1 MTTNLTAYQKQSL
14 YKGLGL
20 FIEAFRP
27 YVVELLRGAYG
38 EHWADAFVEALG
50 SGQRDTWQQGLR
62 AGSDPATLVDF
73 QYLNSFA
80 YKYRELLKPDFG
92 RQAGSLPNW
101 LKEVAEVRHKIA
113 HFQTGL
119 EADEADKAWIHLK
132 AVARALKQPEL
143 EAELQ
148 RLRSLPAEPVLVA
161 PPVAVADAGGP
172 RAWFRVVT
180 PALDIQQ
187 GRLDES
193 IFAANVAEVAL
204 GNGRE
209 LYRDAD
215 TFFAKT
221 YFTQGLRTVARRV
234 VEGLNGGGDGENR
247 VISLQTGFGGGKTH
261 TLISLWHLAHS
272 GERLPAAVAQELLA
286 AGSYQAPLLPNFAEA
301 RVAVFT
307 NTTNNVAEGRQVP
320 EGPRLYTLWGEL
332 AWQLGGPAA
341 YELVRAS
348 DEERISP
355 GGTFQRVLELVGEQ
369 HGPALL
375 LLDELADYCVQA
387 AGKVVGASTLADQ
400 TISFMQAL
408 TEAVAAAPRAVLVVT
423 LPASDTEVSTTA
435 EAGQILSRLQGRV
448 GRVGADTQP
457 VRDDEIFEV
466 VRRRLFEDLGPEAVR
481 LAVAGQYHDY
491 YQMLFSDLPGP
502 ALQAGY
508 RRLMEKAYP
517 FHPEL
522 IEVFRQRWASHHD
535 FQRTRGALR
544 LLAAILADLW
554 QRRDS
559 LPGKQWLVHTSDVR
573 LENLDPLTGE
583 LKKLYGSGYEA
594 VLTADVAG
602 SAANARKLDEAKK
615 EYGDRHLAQGL
626 ATTILLNSFGGD
638 GSNKGLSV
646 RELKLNVVRPA
657 DELNHNTINSV
668 LDELEAS
675 AHYLYYAAGGDGK
688 RYWFHTK
695 PNVNI
700 LINQAKNDITEASAD
715 SEIQR
720 RVQEK
725 AGRVA
730 GFRLLLNPASDDV
743 PEQQQLTL
751 VLLPLTQRLRADGTL
766 DKATARRIEAIA
778 TKRGSGE
785 RIYRN
790 TLLFLLASD
799 LGAAKLNA
807 AVRDYLACEKIRQ
820 DYNSQLEPEQRLDLK
835 RRSDECQA
843 QVEKAL
849 IAAYS
854 VVAKHRVKDGTQLF
868 NFKEFAATFDQ
879 QLAANLP
886 ALLEADEHQLLL
898 RKGVGLGTLRQHG
911 LLPEAARPLRAKDVY
926 EAFLRFDDKP
936 LIWSQAVVQE
946 SLLRFCNSGDFG
958 IAASDDGR
966 DLKTVW
972 LKQTVPLFEVT
983 EPSYWLIEK
992 ARAAEFLAQ
1001 VPAGPAAPVAEA
1013 VIVQSS
1019 QSASEPPAAASAVG
1033 EPRVFRAVTVS
1044 GQVPV
1049 ENYTQLFASFIRPLI
1064 DNRVEI
1070 TVSIKGRST
1079 TAKPLTENSAEY
1091 KIIKESAR
1099 QLGLRLE
1106 ED

>member
-1 MTTNLTAYQKQSL
+1 MSLTTYQKQNL
-14 YKGLGL
+14 YRGLGH

-27 YVVELLRGAYG
+27 YVVEVLRGAHS
-38 EHWADAFVEALG
+38 EAWAEAFVEALG
-50 SGQRDTWQQGLR
+50 PGQRESWQQGLR
-62 AGSDPATLVDF
+62 TGSDPATLVDF
-73 QYLNSFA
+73 QYLHSFA
-80 YKYRELLKPDFG
+80 YKFRELLKADFG
-92 RQAGSLPNW
+92 RHAGSLVGW
-101 LKEVAEVRHKIA
+101 LKEVTDIRHKIA
-113 HFQTGL
+113 HFQ
-119 EADEADKAWIHLK
+119 EVDEDDAAKAWIHLRTIAK
-132 AVARALKQPEL
+132 LLRQPEL

-148 RLRSLPAEPVLVA
+148 RLRSLPAEPAAEPVPVVS
-161 PPVAVADAGGP
+161 PPEASGP
-172 RAWFRVVT
+172 RAWFRVVE
-180 PALDIQQ
+180 PALDIRQ

-209 LYRDAD
+209 LYRDAA
-215 TFFAKT
+215 TFFGKT

-261 TLISLWHLAHS
+261 TLISLWHLARS
-272 GERLPAAVAQELLA
+272 GERLSAAVAQELLA
-286 AGSYQAPLLPNFAEA
+286 VSAYQAPLLPNFAEA

-320 EGPRLYTLWGEL
+320 DGGPRLRTLWGEL
-332 AWQLGGPAA
+332 AWQLGGAAA
-341 YELVRAS
+341 YELVRTS

-355 GGTFQRVLELVGEQ
+355 GGTFQRVLELVGAQ

-491 YQMLFSDLPGP
+491 YQTLFGDLPGP

-554 QRRDS
+554 QRRES

-675 AHYLYYAAGGDGK
+675 AHYLYYATGGDGK

-700 LINQAKNDITEASAD
+700 LINQAKNDVTEASVD
-715 SEIQR
+715 TEIQR

-751 VLLPLTQRLRADGTL
+751 VLLPLSQCLRADGTL
-766 DKATARRIEAIA
+766 DKATARRIETIA
-778 TKRGSGE
+778 TKRGNGE

-820 DYNSQLEPEQRLDLK
+820 DYHSQLEPEQRQDLK

-843 QVEKAL
+843 QVDKAL

-854 VVAKHRVKDGTQLF
+854 VVAKHRAKEGTYLL

-879 QLAANLP
+879 QLTANLP
-886 ALLEADEHQLLL
+886 ALLEADELLL
-898 RKGVGLGTLRQHG
+898 RKGIGLGTLRQHG
-911 LLPEAARPLRAKDVY
+911 LLPEPARPLRAKDVY

-936 LIWSQAVVQE
+936 LIWSPAVVQD
-946 SLLRFCNSGDFG
+946 SLLRFCASGDFAL
-958 IAASDDGR
+958 AASDDGR

-972 LKQTVPLFEVT
+972 LRQAVPLFEVT
-983 EPSYWLIEK
+983 EPSYWLLDK
-992 ARAAEFLAQ
+992 AQAAEFVAAAASP
-1001 VPAGPAAPVAEA
+1001 PA
-1013 VIVQSS
+1013 
-1019 QSASEPPAAASAVG
+1019 PAAATGAAQSSASPSQPALGALPAASVVG
-1033 EPRVFRAVTVS
+1033 EPRVFRAVMVS

-1099 QLGLRLE
+1099 QLGLTLE
-1106 ED
+1106 EE

>member
-1 MTTNLTAYQKQSL
+1 MSLTAYQKQNL

-27 YVVELLRGAYG
+27 YVVDVLRGAHG
-38 EHWADAFVEALG
+38 DAWADAFVEALG
-50 SGQRDTWQQGLR
+50 SGQRESWQQGLR

-80 YKYRELLKPDFG
+80 YKFRELLKVDFG
-92 RQAGSLPNW
+92 RHAGALASW

-113 HFQTGL
+113 HYHQ
-119 EADEADKAWIHLK
+119 EVDEDEAAKAWIHLK
-132 AVARALKQPEL
+132 TIAKALRQPDL
-143 EAELQ
+143 ESELQ
-148 RLRSLPAEPVLVA
+148 HLRSLPAEPAPVA
-161 PPVAVADAGGP
+161 PAPVVQPEASGP
-172 RAWFRVVT
+172 RAWFQVVE
-180 PALDIQQ
+180 PALDIRQ

-261 TLISLWHLAHS
+261 TLISLWHLARS
-272 GERLPAAVAQELLA
+272 GERLKADVARELLTTGA
-286 AGSYQAPLLPNFAEA
+286 YQAPLLPNFAQA

-320 EGPRLYTLWGEL
+320 DGPRLHTLWGEL

-355 GGTFQRVLELVGEQ
+355 GGTFQQVLELVGAQ

-387 AGKVVGASTLADQ
+387 AGKVVGGSTLADQ

-466 VRRRLFEDLGPEAVR
+466 VRRRLFEKLGDEAVR

-491 YQMLFSDLPGP
+491 YQTLFGDLPGP

-573 LENLDPLTGE
+573 LEHLDPLTGE

-700 LINQAKNDITEASAD
+700 LINQAKNDVTEASVD

-743 PEQQQLTL
+743 PEQQHLTL
-751 VLLPLTQRLRADGTL
+751 VLLPLTQRLRSDGTL

-778 TKRGSGE
+778 TKRGNGE

-820 DYNSQLEPEQRLDLK
+820 DYHSQLEPEQRLDLK

-854 VVAKHRVKDGTQLF
+854 VVAKYRAKDGTQLF
-868 NFKEFAATFDQ
+868 HFKEFAATFDQ
-879 QLAANLP
+879 QLTATLP
-886 ALLEADEHQLLL
+886 TLLESDEHQLLL
-898 RKGVGLGTLRQHG
+898 RKGIGLATLRQHG

-936 LIWSQAVVQE
+936 LIWGQAVVQD
-946 SLLRFCNSGDFG
+946 SLLRFCASGDFG

-966 DLKTVW
+966 NLKAVW
-972 LKQTVPLFEVT
+972 LKQAVPLFEVT

-992 ARAAEFLAQ
+992 TRAAEFLAQ
-1001 VPAGPAAPVAEA
+1001 VPADPVARALEA
-1013 VIVQSS
+1013 VTAQPSLPAPE
-1019 QSASEPPAAASAVG
+1019 QPAPASVVG

-1079 TAKPLTENSAEY
+1079 SAKPLTENSAEY
-1091 KIIKESAR
+1091 KVIKESAR
-1099 QLGLRLE
+1099 QLGLTLE
-1106 ED
+1106 EE